1 MIFSIEHVQPEPDEG
16 PDCLRPRL
24 LLLLQ
29 RGIDLFF
36 NYSFKDL
43 NFRFFEVGNCCLQCV
58 HRSKR
63 TWVVREML
71 AFVNRLHLR
80 TAERSYKTLCRF
92 QTRFHGTLIPNP
104 GHE

>member
-43 NFRFFEVGNCCLQCV
+43 NFRFFEVEVIVVYNVSIVASRHGLLEKCWPSLIGCIYALQNV
-58 HRSKR
+58 LIRHFADFRP
-63 TWVVREML
+63 
-71 AFVNRLHLR
+71 AFTV
-80 TAERSYKTLCRF
+80 
-92 QTRFHGTLIPNP
+92 P
-104 GHE
+104 